1 MIQVFVESGTHG
13 RRKGDP
19 EWYCGSYS
27 DVITEFG
34 IKPPV
39 GSNDMLLTGL
49 GIELSLSEN

>member
-39 GSNDMLLTGL
+39 GSNYMLLTGL